1 MKREEMQE
9 RLKHP
14 VENMISYLKT
24 MGHLTFEDRPFCEAD
39 ALILSQLSYMQ
50 FPGFVP
56 PPEKNQRNVGLLDFY
71 DYYDKDEYYQDIHH
85 AKKNREYYQA
95 LLVSD
100 RFRNTRANYYVNK
113 IGKVEES
120 QFCAITFFLENGLVY
135 VAFRGTDDNIIGWKE
150 DFNMAFLAPVPAQ
163 KKAMQY
169 LNEIGKMI
177 PGPLMV
183 GGHSKGGNLAVY
195 AAMRCDP
202 TIQKRITAIY
212 SHDGPGFRME
222 TFKTAEYDV
231 IKSRI
236 HKIVPHSSVIGMLL
250 EEHEDYQTIASY
262 QVGVLQHD
270 PYSWIIHNGEFVYEK
285 DLNERRKKQNKILN
299 EWITSLQEEERQ
311 IFVDNLFG
319 IFLAAEKD
327 TITEWTDDLKNSILA
342 ASECVK
348 EMDESQRKMMQCM
361 VKRLRWMRRGK
372 RI

>member
-1 MKREEMQE
+1 M
-9 RLKHP
+9 
-14 VENMISYLKT
+14 
-24 MGHLTFEDRPFCEAD
+24 
-39 ALILSQLSYMQ
+39 
-50 FPGFVP
+50 
-56 PPEKNQRNVGLLDFY
+56 
-71 DYYDKDEYYQDIHH
+71 
-85 AKKNREYYQA
+85 
-95 LLVSD
+95 
-100 RFRNTRANYYVNK
+100 
-113 IGKVEES
+113 
-120 QFCAITFFLENGLVY
+120 
-135 VAFRGTDDNIIGWKE
+135 
-150 DFNMAFLAPVPAQ
+150 
-163 KKAMQY
+163 
-169 LNEIGKMI
+169 
-177 PGPLMV
+177 
-183 GGHSKGGNLAVY
+183 
-195 AAMRCDP
+195 
-202 TIQKRITAIY
+202 
-212 SHDGPGFRME
+212 
-222 TFKTAEYDV
+222 
-231 IKSRI
+231 
-236 HKIVPHSSVIGMLL
+236 PHSSVIGMLL